1 MKLRVQFVQAE
12 PFIFA
17 KGFVQQKCP
26 LGLADADAE
35 PRQHRDHPNPQKAWM
50 EGEIR
55 LQLID
60 SRLNLIKFSRRQ
72 VSERTAGGYEPAPAG
87 KALRLRGRQTLRQR
101 HFR

>member
-12 PFIFA
+12 PSNSCRPNRSFLPRVSSSSRSA
-17 KGFVQQKCP
+17 HSE
-26 LGLADADAE
+26 LADADAE
-35 PRQHRDHPNPQKAWM
+35 PRQHRDHPDLQKARM

-87 KALRLRGRQTLRQR
+87 RAL
-101 HFR
+101 